1 MLYPYFLSLFFLYL
15 NSSLTVH
22 LSIYVS
28 SVPIHQSLPLCVFTS
43 LSLSCIPIFLSHIA
57 SIHLC
62 IQCTHTSVSPSLCI
76 YLSLSIL
83 YPYILVSY
91 CIYPSM
97 YPVYLYISLSLSV
110 YIPPSLYLISLYSCL
125 TLHLSI
131 YVSHT
136 HTSLCTSLPLSLTHP
151 HTQTHVVFM
160 CKCICVRSRR
170 GINRIMYGA
179 ASRKGNSNPFIFDQF
194 WGSPFKL

>member
-1 MLYPYFLSLFFLYL
+1 MDNTIYFIIFPNIPYKQYLNFYVFPTFPLIIMYIFHIRKCFIHIFSLFFFYTL
-15 NSSLTVH
+15 
-22 LSIYVS
+22 
-28 SVPIHQSLPLCVFTS
+28 
-43 LSLSCIPIFLSHIA
+43 
-57 SIHLC
+57 
-62 IQCTHTSVSPSLCI
+62 
-76 YLSLSIL
+76 
-83 YPYILVSY
+83 ILVSQ

-97 YPVYLYISLSLSV
+97 YPVYPYISLSLSV

>member
-1 MLYPYFLSLFFLYL
+1 MYPY
-15 NSSLTVH
+15 
-22 LSIYVS
+22 I
-28 SVPIHQSLPLCVFTS
+28 S
-43 LSLSCIPIFLSHIA
+43 LSLSVYVP
-57 SIHLC
+57 
-62 IQCTHTSVSPSLCI
+62 PSLCM
-76 YLSLSIL
+76 YLPLSIL

>member
-62 IQCTHTSVSPSLCI
+62 IQCTYTSVSPSLCI
-76 YLSLSIL
+76 YLPLSIL
-83 YPYILVSY
+83 YPYILVSH

-97 YPVYLYISLSLSV
+97 YPIHTPLFVHPSLSLLLTRTHRPMS
-110 YIPPSLYLISLYSCL
+110 YLC
-125 TLHLSI
+125 
-131 YVSHT
+131 VNAFV
-136 HTSLCTSLPLSLTHP
+136 CG
-151 HTQTHVVFM
+151 HVV
-160 CKCICVRSRR
+160 
-170 GINRIMYGA
+170 A
-179 ASRKGNSNPFIFDQF
+179 
-194 WGSPFKL
+194 LTE